1 MLNLKEI
8 AERIEHPNLCNGENL
23 EDLKLFTNTY
33 PYAQLFPILYLKA
46 LANNKDIRFEQ
57 ELSQYAYRIADR
69 VQLYHLIHSLE
80 NTALATHEIQ
90 EPEIIPELTV
100 VSFPFEAEESN
111 AISVQVVSI
120 LPDQMEESIDAGLEE
135 TSPIVAQEFVIE
147 EIEPAIPAA
156 EAFVFEMPKS
166 ENSEVLH
173 PIEKVSPLEEM
184 TSEEEDEED
193 LEAVFIPLNITTIE
207 HPAQELG
214 KNIDLPI
221 ELADSSEE
229 IAAKQKE
236 AEEKEIF
243 DKELFSEA
251 IAANFNLD
259 HLVNRDSIE
268 KEEKE
273 ESAEDFQPENKQINE
288 QLEEQSFKSEWKE
301 NVEIQKPFTSWL
313 KSNKNDTSSK
323 LDEEKSRIEDLV
335 NQFLKDD
342 PKISRISKE
351 KEAEEDTKQK
361 KEFYS
366 PMKKAKESLD
376 LQSMP
381 VSETL
386 AKIFA
391 LQGNFPKAIFAY
403 EQLCLINP
411 EKKIFFASRIEELKK
426 KLNT

>member
-8 AERIEHPNLCNGENL
+8 AERIEQPNLCNGENL

-80 NTALATHEIQ
+80 NTASATHEIQ

-100 VSFPFEAEESN
+100 VSNSFEAESSD

-120 LPDQMEESIDAGLEE
+120 LTDQTEESIDAGLEE
-135 TSPIVAQEFVIE
+135 TSSIAAEELILE

-156 EAFVFEMPKS
+156 EAFVFEVPKS
-166 ENSEVLH
+166 EKSEVLY
-173 PIEKVSPLEEM
+173 PLENVSPLEEM
-184 TSEEEDEED
+184 ASEEEEED
-193 LEAVFIPLNITTIE
+193 LEDVFIPLNITTLEQTTPELVENEGFIE
-207 HPAQELG
+207 R
-214 KNIDLPI
+214 I
-221 ELADSSEE
+221 DSSEE
-229 IAAKQKE
+229 IAAKQKQ

-259 HLVNRDSIE
+259 HLVNRDLIE
-268 KEEKE
+268 KEESE
-273 ESAEDFQPENKQINE
+273 ESVEEVQPENELLNE
-288 QLEEQSFKSEWKE
+288 QLEEESFHSEWKE
-301 NVEIQKPFTSWL
+301 NGEIQKPFTSWL

-323 LDEEKSRIEDLV
+323 LDDEKSRIEDLV

-351 KEAEEDTKQK
+351 KEAEEGTKQK

-403 EQLCLINP
+403 EQLILINP
-411 EKKIFFASRIEELKK
+411 EKKIFFASQIEELKK

>member
-8 AERIEHPNLCNGENL
+8 AERIEHPNLCNGEDL

-33 PYAQLFPILYLKA
+33 PYAQIFPILYLKA

-80 NTALATHEIQ
+80 YTAAKTLEKQ
-90 EPEIIPELTV
+90 EPEIIPELTIVSESNGADSSEAITLEV
-100 VSFPFEAEESN
+100 VSFHSDQAEESIN
-111 AISVQVVSI
+111 TGLIQNYPIAADELVS
-120 LPDQMEESIDAGLEE
+120 
-135 TSPIVAQEFVIE
+135 E
-147 EIEPAIPAA
+147 EIETDLPTVIP
-156 EAFVFEMPKS
+156 FIFDIPKA

-173 PIEKVSPLEEM
+173 PVEKVSQIEEI
-184 TSEEEDEED
+184 TTEEEEED
-193 LEAVFIPLNITTIE
+193 LEDVFIPLNITTLE
-207 HPAQELG
+207 NPNHVLNE
-214 KNIDLPI
+214 KEDFPI
-221 ELADSSEE
+221 ERED
-229 IAAKQKE
+229 IAFNLKKQQE

-243 DKELFSEA
+243 DKEMFSEA
-251 IAANFNLD
+251 IVANFNLD
-259 HLVNRDSIE
+259 HLVNRDLIE
-268 KEEKE
+268 QVDREEIKVE
-273 ESAEDFQPENKQINE
+273 ELLEDESTRIDLNENRE
-288 QLEEQSFKSEWKE
+288 F
-301 NVEIQKPFTSWL
+301 QKPFTSWL

-323 LDEEKSRIEDLV
+323 LDDEKSRIEDLV
-335 NQFLKDD
+335 NRFLKDE
-342 PKISRISKE
+342 PKISRISNE
-351 KEAEEDTKQK
+351 KETEEDTKPK

-403 EQLCLINP
+403 EQLILINP
-411 EKKIFFASRIEELKK
+411 EKKIFFASEIEELKK

>member
-8 AERIEHPNLCNGENL
+8 AERIEHPNLCNGEDL

-33 PYAQLFPILYLKA
+33 PYAQIFPILYLKA

-80 NTALATHEIQ
+80 YTAAKTLEKQ
-90 EPEIIPELTV
+90 EPEIIPELTIVSESNGADSSEAITLEV
-100 VSFPFEAEESN
+100 VSFHSDQAEESIN
-111 AISVQVVSI
+111 TGLIQNYPIAADELVS
-120 LPDQMEESIDAGLEE
+120 
-135 TSPIVAQEFVIE
+135 E
-147 EIEPAIPAA
+147 EIETDLPTVIP
-156 EAFVFEMPKS
+156 FIFDIPKA

-173 PIEKVSPLEEM
+173 PVEKVSQIEEI
-184 TSEEEDEED
+184 TTEEEEED
-193 LEAVFIPLNITTIE
+193 LEDVFIPLNITTLE
-207 HPAQELG
+207 NPNHVLNE
-214 KNIDLPI
+214 KEDFPI
-221 ELADSSEE
+221 ERED
-229 IAAKQKE
+229 IAFNLKKQQE

-243 DKELFSEA
+243 DKEMFSEA
-251 IAANFNLD
+251 IVANFNLD
-259 HLVNRDSIE
+259 HLVNRDLIE
-268 KEEKE
+268 QVDREEIKVE
-273 ESAEDFQPENKQINE
+273 ELLEDESTRINLNENRE
-288 QLEEQSFKSEWKE
+288 F
-301 NVEIQKPFTSWL
+301 QKPFTSWL

-323 LDEEKSRIEDLV
+323 LDDEKSRIEDLV
-335 NQFLKDD
+335 NRFLKDE
-342 PKISRISKE
+342 PKISRISNE
-351 KEAEEDTKQK
+351 KETEEDTKPK

-403 EQLCLINP
+403 EQLILINP
-411 EKKIFFASRIEELKK
+411 EKKIFFASEIEELKK